1 MYFMVVLFRPVLI
14 LTVFSAVLIA
24 CNNSG
29 PVTDLVTPTTA
40 IITPA
45 AVGSQSASPTSDPEA
60 IKKGQARNVKVTPPT
75 IIPAVAKNVKTNLT
89 PFALNGRGSAISISE
104 FQDKS
109 VSRQIDY
116 GDQMYITWAILNN
129 GYEDIVD
136 MFFVDVYLGNILV
149 ERWQI
154 DELAAN
160 QYVSVQNWDGIRNR
174 VRMIDGI
181 HNLSLVIDP
190 TGLLNEVNESDN
202 RVDIQFELNNAGN
215 NLNPQEEDPTL
226 VLPDIVP
233 WVLPDWESTLI
244 TTSDPGSVLS
254 SKLSRDVQT
263 HIRFGFSN
271 QSLVSIQD
279 DMWVYIYLD
288 DILINAQSG
297 KGLLAEESIG
307 SKEWSGIN
315 TVIPIH
321 PGKHKL
327 RIELDATNLIIE
339 SDETNN
345 VIEKELI
352 WSEGPLELDGYDI
365 EKIYD
370 TQSTPSP
377 LTLPN
382 LVPGWRD
389 GWDGPIIISDSQG
402 TFTDSSLSLGEV
414 PFIDLVVHNR
424 SIVRSEYPLIVD
436 LYIDDLL
443 LERFNL
449 GEIMEPNELRWV
461 SDWDKVNNSVDLDAG
476 VHALKMIIDP
486 DNLVMESDENDN
498 IYEKHFTWIVGKSDQ
513 IEIINYTEQEL
524 SGKLDKL
531 EKLLTTR
538 SVAINSDGID
548 FRNEILDVVDA
559 GYYLVTGGS
568 FLDERVDILILTR
581 QDFLAWVDDYYSEQF
596 ALNDV
601 SKYQSILDER
611 QRVKERGSGLKTN
624 RFGKDV
630 IVVNGEYMIAD
641 VIGTVAHELGHL
653 RQGIL
658 NPIYSD
664 GRSSYYW
671 KALKEAQAQQ
681 FERTFWLYI
690 EDFIG
695 ANLMEY
701 PDYYGF
707 RTLIQKN
714 LISFLDNMSD
724 DEHLLGL
731 LIQWLVVLEDQEM
744 SNLRSEFNER
754 TQLSSVSSRLLYEH
768 LVSITEDESEDY
780 VRDKLKILYS
790 QITTIE
796 ELILSRLIKDGFTE
810 GSPDLRFPGLFM
822 P

>member
-1 MYFMVVLFRPVLI
+1 M
-14 LTVFSAVLIA
+14 
-24 CNNSG
+24 
-29 PVTDLVTPTTA
+29 
-40 IITPA
+40 
-45 AVGSQSASPTSDPEA
+45 
-60 IKKGQARNVKVTPPT
+60 
-75 IIPAVAKNVKTNLT
+75 
-89 PFALNGRGSAISISE
+89 
-104 FQDKS
+104 
-109 VSRQIDY
+109 
-116 GDQMYITWAILNN
+116 
-129 GYEDIVD
+129 
-136 MFFVDVYLGNILV
+136 
-149 ERWQI
+149 
-154 DELAAN
+154 
-160 QYVSVQNWDGIRNR
+160 
-174 VRMIDGI
+174 
-181 HNLSLVIDP
+181 
-190 TGLLNEVNESDN
+190 
-202 RVDIQFELNNAGN
+202 
-215 NLNPQEEDPTL
+215 
-226 VLPDIVP
+226 
-233 WVLPDWESTLI
+233 
-244 TTSDPGSVLS
+244 
-254 SKLSRDVQT
+254 
-263 HIRFGFSN
+263 
-271 QSLVSIQD
+271 
-279 DMWVYIYLD
+279 
-288 DILINAQSG
+288 
-297 KGLLAEESIG
+297 
-307 SKEWSGIN
+307 
-315 TVIPIH
+315 
-321 PGKHKL
+321 
-327 RIELDATNLIIE
+327 
-339 SDETNN
+339 
-345 VIEKELI
+345 
-352 WSEGPLELDGYDI
+352 
-365 EKIYD
+365 
-370 TQSTPSP
+370 
-377 LTLPN
+377 
-382 LVPGWRD
+382 
-389 GWDGPIIISDSQG
+389 
-402 TFTDSSLSLGEV
+402 
-414 PFIDLVVHNR
+414 
-424 SIVRSEYPLIVD
+424 D

-443 LERFNL
+443 LERVNL
-449 GEIMEPNELRWV
+449 GEIIEPNELRWV
-461 SDWDKVNNSVDLDAG
+461 SDWDKVNNLVDLDAG

-664 GRSSYYW
+664 GRSSYYC
-671 KALKEAQAQQ
+671 KDLKEAQAQQ

-744 SNLRSEFNER
+744 SNLRSELNER

>member
-24 CNNSG
+24 CNTSG

-40 IITPA
+40 IITPT

-215 NLNPQEEDPTL
+215 NLNPQEDPTL

-365 EKIYD
+365 EKIDD
-370 TQSTPSP
+370 TQSTPRP
-377 LTLPN
+377 LTLTI
-382 LVPGWRD
+382 LVLGWSD
-389 GWDGPIIISDSQG
+389 GWEGPIIISDSQG

-449 GEIMEPNELRWV
+449 GEIIEPNELRWV
-461 SDWDKVNNSVDLDAG
+461 SDWDKVNNLVDLDAG

-744 SNLRSEFNER
+744 SNLRSELNER
-754 TQLSSVSSRLLYEH
+754 TQLASVSSRLLYEH